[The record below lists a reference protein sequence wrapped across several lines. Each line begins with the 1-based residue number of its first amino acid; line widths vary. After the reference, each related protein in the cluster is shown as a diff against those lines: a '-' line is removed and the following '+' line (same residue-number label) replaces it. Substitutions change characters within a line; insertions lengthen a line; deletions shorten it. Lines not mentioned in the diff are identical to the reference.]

1 MELFLLQEGDNN
13 MATGNKWIDKHEL
26 KRLLALMLPLYI
38 ANLLQMGMGVT
49 DTLVAGWK
57 GEFDLA
63 SVAMGFSICGT
74 MMISCGAVL
83 TILSAI
89 ISRLRGAGV
98 DNKAGLFL
106 NNGKVLA
113 ILLSLFNMGAIYAG
127 SYAFQLTTD
136 DPALAAAA
144 QQYAFCV
151 LLGAPAMMMMR
162 VVSGN
167 FEGYGQTRPAMIV
180 SLLGLLL
187 NIPLN
192 YALVFGVGPFPELGG
207 VGCGVATAIIS
218 WFNFGIMLAMMWGST
233 QHRARAKQMLTLR
246 RPDWGIVGRIF
257 KLGLPVG
264 VAALCEMSFFCLIT
278 LIIAPLGETAVSA
291 QQVALNVS
299 GIIFMLPLSLSIAAS
314 IRAAYHVGA
323 RRADA
328 FMAMVRTLFLVTF
341 GLVMV
346 LMLLTIF
353 FRESIVG
360 CYTDSAEIINT
371 ASLLLIMCAIYQ
383 IPDATQALM
392 GGLLRG
398 CHDTAI
404 ITWSNIL
411 SYWLIGFPLAY
422 TLIHTDLIVPAL
434 GTVGAWISFI
444 VSLTVTATI
453 LTFRFLR
460 TRKKVFSK

>member
-1 MELFLLQEGDNN
+1 MQQ
-13 MATGNKWIDKHEL
+13 GNKWIDKHEL

-113 ILLSLFNMGAIYAG
+113 ILLSIFNMLAIFAG
-127 SYAFQLTTD
+127 SFAFQLTTD
-136 DPALAAAA
+136 DPALADAA
-144 QQYAFCV
+144 QHYAFCV
-151 LLGAPAMMMMR
+151 IIGAPAFMMMR
-162 VVSGN
+162 VVAGN

-218 WFNFGIMLAMMWGST
+218 WFNFLVMLSLMMGST
-233 QHRARAKQMLTLR
+233 QHRARAKQMLSLR
-246 RPDWGIVGRIF
+246 RPEWSIVGRIF

-278 LIIAPLGETAVSA
+278 LLIAPLGETAVSS
-291 QQVALNVS
+291 QQVAINVS

-314 IRAAYHVGA
+314 IRVAYHIGA
-323 RRADA
+323 KREDS
-328 FMAMVRTLFLVTF
+328 FKAMVRTLLFLTF
-341 GLVMV
+341 SLVLVLMV
-346 LMLLTIF
+346 LTII
-353 FRESIVG
+353 FRENIVS
-360 CYTDSAEIINT
+360 CYTDSAEIIST
-371 ASLLLIMCAIYQ
+371 ASLLLIMCAVYQ

-392 GGLLRG
+392 AGLLRG
-398 CHDTAI
+398 SHDTAI
-404 ITWSNIL
+404 ITWSNLL
-411 SYWLIGFPLAY
+411 SYWCIGFPLAY
-422 TLIHTDLIVPAL
+422 ILIHTDLIVPAM
-434 GTVGAWISFI
+434 GTQGAWVSFI
-444 VSLTVTATI
+444 VALTVTATI